1 MHVYL
6 RINKHYVATVRSLS
20 DLESYLK
27 NSNDTDETFGEIIEV
42 REASDAFVSRVYRM
56 IDSHNRFKNQK
67 LVGLNVSVHRNQG
80 LRDGKIIAVT
90 HDKFL
95 IRYSMPSGSVY
106 YNVLSD
112 ISKPDRYKSITLK
125 RATHSD
131 AFGNQ
136 LTQIR

>member
-1 MHVYL
+1 MQVYL

-27 NSNDTDETFGEIIEV
+27 NVNDTDETFGEITEI
-42 REASDAFVSRVYRM
+42 REANDVFVSRVYRM
-56 IDSHNRFKNQK
+56 IKRYKVSMNQK

-80 LRDGKIIAVT
+80 LRDGKVIAVT

-131 AFGNQ
+131 AFGDQ